1 MKIFKVPQ
9 PTAQPNATHPGDL
22 GIEDADHFSIHT
34 VPDWATRQIS
44 SSSSLSAPLPTPT
57 KTKDTAATASTPP
70 PVTLSQATVTNFRRA
85 AGNDG
90 RAAARQPTSAA
101 DSPKKKQK
109 TTSVAK
115 SVVQPNANAKTA
127 PKAKPKDKTASKLKA
142 KTPKKPKAI
151 AKTGLKSKAK
161 AKSVLK
167 PKAKAKSLLKAKAKM
182 APKAIMPSEPAG
194 RMFHP
199 IKWGPVTIYHGGKQR
214 KYRLKECTG
223 SRRTTSFNDWHKM
236 MKYIRRL

>member
-1 MKIFKVPQ
+1 MPSSPSRGDSQQSSCSITPLDPLKTSRTTENSFLTGASAAAANTTAESTAGPDTTAWEEHARLQQLDLEEQVRRLRLEAVQQ
-9 PTAQPNATHPGDL
+9 PTP
-22 GIEDADHFSIHT
+22 DAN
-34 VPDWATRQIS
+34 
-44 SSSSLSAPLPTPT
+44 
-57 KTKDTAATASTPP
+57 ST
-70 PVTLSQATVTNFRRA
+70 N
-85 AGNDG
+85 
-90 RAAARQPTSAA
+90 
-101 DSPKKKQK
+101 KKQK
-109 TTSVAK
+109 TTHFAK
-115 SVVQPNANAKTA
+115 IAAQANAMSVVQPNANAKTA

-167 PKAKAKSLLKAKAKM
+167 PKAKAKSLLKAKAKAKM

-223 SRRTTSFNDWHKM
+223 SRRTTSFNDWQKM

>member
-1 MKIFKVPQ
+1 MQ
-9 PTAQPNATHPGDL
+9 QL
-22 GIEDADHFSIHT
+22 
-34 VPDWATRQIS
+34 
-44 SSSSLSAPLPTPT
+44 SLEEQ
-57 KTKDTAATASTPP
+57 
-70 PVTLSQATVTNFRRA
+70 VRNYR
-85 AGNDG
+85 
-90 RAAARQPTSAA
+90 RAAARQPTPAA

-109 TTSVAK
+109 TTSVAE

-127 PKAKPKDKTASKLKA
+127 PKAKAKTAR
-142 KTPKKPKAI
+142 
-151 AKTGLKSKAK
+151 
-161 AKSVLK
+161 K
-167 PKAKAKSLLKAKAKM
+167 PKAKAKTAPKPKAKAKTAPKPKAKAKTGPKPKAKATSVLKAHAKAKM

-223 SRRTTSFNDWHKM
+223 SRRTTSFNDWQKM